1 MRRLVRRIRG
11 SRPRPFEQTVR
22 KGDPKYGR
30 EQAQDDSQEHR
41 FHLVLGR
48 RFRNTLELNH
58 HLYRPGKTFQAEQ
71 ESRPGPELRN
81 GPSPPPQKSP
91 HRESPERHETLRDSA
106 LENPKP
112 NGRDE
117 GSQDEIQDDHRVSDS
132 RVTGQV

>member
-81 GPSPPPQKSP
+81 GPNPPPQKSP
-91 HRESPERHETLRDSA
+91 HRESPERHETLRGSA

-117 GSQDEIQDDHRVSDS
+117 GSQDEIQDDHHVSDS
-132 RVTGQV
+132 RVEGQV